1 MIYLIDYK
9 QITFEDIDRMSLSE
23 LNKYIAS
30 YGKILLQRTQ
40 RILEATESIER
51 TKAIE
56 FNQNALSHIAKTVGI
71 DNKPKISENVDYKE
85 FSSLIEARARL
96 KNLVGALRSNSST
109 ITGQKQLSTF
119 RRNRVRSYL
128 KNMGITR
135 QFSNKQLDMLDEVFA
150 AMDHGRGDY
159 ESGEIIRGFNEVA
172 EAGDTVDEI
181 VEKIKAF
188 IRGFDDEDIDK
199 YF

>member
-1 MIYLIDYK
+1 MIDYK
-9 QITFEDIDRMSLSE
+9 EITFEQIDKMSLSE

-30 YGKILLQRTQ
+30 YGKVLLQRTQ
-40 RILEATESIER
+40 RILEAAESAER

-56 FNQNALSHIAKTVGI
+56 FNQSALSHITKTIGI
-71 DNKPKISENVDYKE
+71 DNKPKLSENVEYKE

-96 KNLVGALRSNSST
+96 KNLVVSLRASNST

-128 KNMGITR
+128 KNMGINR
-135 QFSNKQLDMLDEVFA
+135 QFSNKQLDILDEVFA
-150 AMDHGRGDY
+150 AMDHGNGDY

-172 EAGDTVDEI
+172 EAGDSVDEI
-181 VEKIKAF
+181 VEKIEAF

>member
-1 MIYLIDYK
+1 M
-9 QITFEDIDRMSLSE
+9 
-23 LNKYIAS
+23 NN
-30 YGKILLQRTQ
+30 
-40 RILEATESIER
+40 ESQNIE
-51 TKAIE
+51 
-56 FNQNALSHIAKTVGI
+56 
-71 DNKPKISENVDYKE
+71 YKE

-96 KNLVGALRSNSST
+96 KNLVVSLRASGST

-135 QFSNKQLDMLDEVFA
+135 QFSNKQLDILDEVFA
-150 AMDHGRGDY
+150 AMDHGNGDY

-181 VEKIKAF
+181 VEKIEAF

>member
-1 MIYLIDYK
+1 MIDYK
-9 QITFEDIDRMSLSE
+9 EITFEDIDRMSLSE

-40 RILEATESIER
+40 RILESTESIER
-51 TKAIE
+51 TRALE
-56 FNQNALSHIAKTVGI
+56 FNQGALSHITKSIGI
-71 DNKPKISENVDYKE
+71 DNKPKISENIEYKE

-96 KNLVGALRSNSST
+96 KNLIVSLRASGST
-109 ITGQKQLSTF
+109 ITGQKQLSTI

-128 KNMGITR
+128 KNMGIKK
-135 QFSNKQLDMLDEVFA
+135 QFSNKQLDILDEVFA
-150 AMDHGRGDY
+150 AMDHGKGDY

-172 EAGDTVDEI
+172 ENGDTVDEI
-181 VEKIKAF
+181 VEKIEAF
-188 IRGFDDEDIDK
+188 LKGFDEDINQ

>member
-1 MIYLIDYK
+1 MIDYK
-9 QITFEDIDRMSLSE
+9 EITFEDIDKMSLSE

-40 RILEATESIER
+40 RILEATESAER
-51 TKAIE
+51 TRAIE
-56 FNQNALSHIAKTVGI
+56 FNQNALSHITKSIGI

-96 KNLVGALRSNSST
+96 KNLVVSLRSNSST

-135 QFSNKQLDMLDEVFA
+135 QFSNKQLDILDEVFA
-150 AMDHGRGDY
+150 AMDHGNGDY

-181 VEKIKAF
+181 VEKIEAF
-188 IRGFDDEDIDK
+188 INGFGFDEDIDK

>member
-1 MIYLIDYK
+1 MIDYK
-9 QITFEDIDRMSLSE
+9 EITFEDIDRMSLGE

-30 YGKILLQRTQ
+30 YGKVLLQRTQ
-40 RILEATESIER
+40 RILESTESIER
-51 TKAIE
+51 TRALE
-56 FNQNALSHIAKTVGI
+56 FNQGALSHITKSVGL
-71 DNKPKISENVDYKE
+71 DNIPRISENIEYKE

-96 KNLVGALRSNSST
+96 KNLVVSLRASGST
-109 ITGQKQLSTF
+109 ITGQKQLSTT

-128 KNMGITR
+128 KNLGIKK
-135 QFSNKQLDMLDEVFA
+135 QFSNKQLDILDEVFA

-172 EAGDTVDEI
+172 EAGDTIEEI
-181 VEKIKAF
+181 TQKIEAF
-188 IRGFDDEDIDK
+188 IRGVDEGVDQ

>member
-1 MIYLIDYK
+1 MIDYK
-9 QITFEDIDRMSLSE
+9 EITSEDIDRMSLSE

-51 TKAIE
+51 TKALE
-56 FNQNALSHIAKTVGI
+56 FNQNALSHRTKSIGI
-71 DNKPKISENVDYKE
+71 DNKPKLNENVEYKE

-96 KNLVGALRSNSST
+96 KNLVVSLRASGST

-119 RRNRVRSYL
+119 RRNRVRDYL
-128 KNMGITR
+128 KNMGIKK
-135 QFSNKQLDMLDEVFA
+135 QFSNKQLDILDEVFA
-150 AMDHGRGDY
+150 AMDHGKGNY
-159 ESGEIIRGFNEVA
+159 ESDEIIRGFNEVA
-172 EAGDTVDEI
+172 ENGNTVDEI
-181 VEKIKAF
+181 VEKIEAF
-188 IRGFDDEDIDK
+188 IRGFDFDEEIDK

>member
-1 MIYLIDYK
+1 MIDYK
-9 QITFEDIDRMSLSE
+9 EITSEDIDRMSLSE

-56 FNQNALSHIAKTVGI
+56 FNQNALSHITKSIGI
-71 DNKPKISENVDYKE
+71 DNKPKLSENVEYKE

-96 KNLVGALRSNSST
+96 KNLVVSLRASGST

-119 RRNRVRSYL
+119 RRNRVRDYL
-128 KNMGITR
+128 KNMGIKK
-135 QFSNKQLDMLDEVFA
+135 QFSNKQLDILDEVFA
-150 AMDHGRGDY
+150 AMDHGKGNY
-159 ESGEIIRGFNEVA
+159 ESDEIIRGFNEVA
-172 EAGDTVDEI
+172 ENGNTVDEI
-181 VEKIKAF
+181 VEKIEAF
-188 IRGFDDEDIDK
+188 IRGFDFDEEIDK

>member
-1 MIYLIDYK
+1 MIDYK
-9 QITFEDIDRMSLSE
+9 EITFEDIDRMNLSE

-51 TKAIE
+51 TRALE
-56 FNQNALSHIAKTVGI
+56 FNQGALSHITKSVGI
-71 DNKPKISENVDYKE
+71 DNKPKISENIEYKE

-96 KNLVGALRSNSST
+96 KNLVVSLRASGST
-109 ITGQKQLSTF
+109 ITGQKQLSTV
-119 RRNRVRSYL
+119 RRNRVRAYL
-128 KNMGITR
+128 KNMGIKK
-135 QFSNKQLDMLDEVFA
+135 QFSNKQLDILDEVFA

-159 ESGEIIRGFNEVA
+159 ESGEIIKGFNEVT
-172 EAGDTVDEI
+172 EDGDTVDEI
-181 VEKIKAF
+181 VEKIEAF
-188 IRGFDDEDIDK
+188 IRGFDDEDIDR

>member
-1 MIYLIDYK
+1 MIDYK
-9 QITFEDIDRMSLSE
+9 EITSEDIDRMSLSE

-51 TKAIE
+51 TKALE
-56 FNQNALSHIAKTVGI
+56 FNQNALSHITKSIGI
-71 DNKPKISENVDYKE
+71 DNKPKISENIEYKE

-96 KNLVGALRSNSST
+96 KNLVVSLRASGST

-119 RRNRVRSYL
+119 RRNRVRDYL
-128 KNMGITR
+128 KNMGIKK
-135 QFSNKQLDMLDEVFA
+135 QFSNKQLDILDEVFA
-150 AMDHGRGDY
+150 AMDHGKGNY
-159 ESGEIIRGFNEVA
+159 ESDEIIRGFNEVA
-172 EAGDTVDEI
+172 ENGNTVDEI
-181 VEKIKAF
+181 VEKIEAF
-188 IRGFDDEDIDK
+188 IRGFDFDEEIDK